1 MICKRT
7 AVLACPCFESK
18 TIPQNRADAQFSG
31 TKKAACRK
39 TGRFRILYVILEFS
53 AEHLLV
59 DESCNFSSSRMSSSG
74 PLIHVF
80 HIGAVVL
87 LKCKAHHQC
96 FIHIQHFIRRD
107 FPQISQNLV
116 LIYGAQLLQHTQ
128 HGIWMR
134 DTLQYNSVRFVLF
147 FL

>member
-1 MICKRT
+1 MLVPVSNPRPFPKI
-7 AVLACPCFESK
+7 VHLHNFGNE
-18 TIPQNRADAQFSG
+18 
-31 TKKAACRK
+31 KATCRK
-39 TGRFRILYVILEFS
+39 TGRFRILYVMLEFS
-53 AEHLLV
+53 TEHLLV
-59 DESCNFSSSRMSSSG
+59 DERCDFSSSRMSSFE
-74 PLIHVF
+74 PLIHGF

-87 LKCKAHHQC
+87 LKCKAQHQC

-107 FPQISQNLV
+107 FPQIPQNPV